1 MSRRFRPLSMT
12 WVSPDVRGLD
22 ARGGSPRNPSAL
34 KLGNDVLQSLLGPL
48 LHVVEER
55 VAVRVDTDPEGAE
68 VLDAE
73 LPEALGHQILPGDL
87 LDLLDLCR
95 LEGRRAADDREVH
108 HPVLAHR
115 LDRVVREAALAADRA
130 NAVLRPEPF
139 GEAHHPGARCRP
151 DADLLVATLAEL
163 ADAGRRVQQ
172 EGPGQIHRRLD
183 ALVEDSDVRAVADAD
198 DVAVDRDEVAGA
210 ELPDLFLGG
219 GECQAML
226 GHHASRSY
234 SISPSAEIWAEA
246 LRAAQH

>member
-34 KLGNDVLQSLLGPL
+34 QLGNDVLQSLRGPL

-87 LDLLDLCR
+87 LDLLDLGR
-95 LEGRRAADDREVH
+95 LEGRRAADDREV
-108 HPVLAHR
+108 
-115 LDRVVREAALAADRA
+115 
-130 NAVLRPEPF
+130 
-139 GEAHHPGARCRP
+139 HHPGARCRP